1 MAYTTID
8 NPGLY
13 FNTVVYAGSN
23 SDQSVTG
30 VGFQPDW
37 VWIKNRSSTPDHML
51 NDAVRGAGK
60 QINSNTTTAELDRT
74 YFMSFD
80 SDGFTLDGNVSD
92 YNQNSSNFV
101 GWSWKAGTTGSGS
114 TGGSGTS
121 KSYTYSANTTA
132 GFSITRYTGNGTSG
146 HTIPHNLGVT
156 PQMIIIKSTELTQN
170 WSIYHHELNSG
181 TNPEVKYLEL
191 NSTNAQLDS
200 ASIFNDAPPTS
211 SHFVLGNS
219 DAVNTSNGVNIA
231 YCFAEKKG
239 YSRFGTYTGNGNADG
254 TFVYTGFRPAWI
266 MSKSYSNTES
276 WIIKD
281 ATRDPVNPAD
291 TNLAAN
297 SANSESTWGT
307 EYDIDILSNGFKMR
321 DTAGQ
326 TNGNGYSFIYMAFA
340 EHPFVTTGTKA
351 AGTAR

>member
-101 GWSWKAGTTGSGS
+101 SWNWLAGDTASSNSDGSI
-114 TGGSGTS
+114 TS
-121 KSYTYSANTTA
+121 SVSVNTTA
-132 GFSITRYTGNGTSG
+132 GFSIVSYTGTGSNATIGHGLGVVPDMVIVKCRSASGRGWTVWHNALPGTHALDLNGTDAQYS
-146 HTIPHNLGVT
+146 
-156 PQMIIIKSTELTQN
+156 STSS
-170 WSIYHHELNSG
+170 W
-181 TNPEVKYLEL
+181 
-191 NSTNAQLDS
+191 NSTV
-200 ASIFNDAPPTS
+200 PTS
-211 SHFVLGNS
+211 SVFSVGTRLATN
-219 DAVNTSNGVNIA
+219 DNTETFIA
-231 YCFAEKKG
+231 YLLAEKKG
-239 YSRFGTYTGNGNADG
+239 YSKFGTYTGNGNADG
-254 TFVYTGFRPAWI
+254 TFAYTGFRPAFVMCKRTSGTGNWQVFD
-266 MSKSYSNTES
+266 SKREGFNV
-276 WIIKD
+276 D
-281 ATRDPVNPAD
+281 NDGLQA
-291 TNLAAN
+291 NLANAE
-297 SANSESTWGT
+297 ATDD
-307 EYDIDILSNGFKMR
+307 DIDILSTGFKLR
-321 DTAGQ
+321 GTGNDL
-326 TNGNGYSFIYMAFA
+326 NGSGSTYIYMAFA
-340 EHPFVTTGTKA
+340 ENPFVTTGTKA